1 MECSPIFLTR
11 RTFGERLV
19 SICIVRGVEEG
30 GRVDQLDRRIL
41 VGLQREG
48 RKTNVALS
56 RQLDLSTAATLSR
69 VKRLVESGAIRGY
82 RAIVDPTALGI
93 AVQAFTLVK
102 LSEHGEQAIRE
113 FEQAVKDVVGVRSC
127 YHVAGRFDMIMMLA
141 VCDLDHLAQIIRV
154 DLARIPGVMQLETM
168 LILAESVA
176 DEGWP
181 VSPGEMRSADG
192 RQIEAG
198 GGAHGDLWG
207 SGLSLRQTRAGRF
220 LPGRCG
226 LPMADDRGGGWCT
239 RTYGA
244 LDGPPSVE
252 ES

>member
-1 MECSPIFLTR
+1 
-11 RTFGERLV
+11 
-19 SICIVRGVEEG
+19 
-30 GRVDQLDRRIL
+30 VDQLDREIL
-41 VGLQREG
+41 GGLQREG

-56 RQLDLSTAATLSR
+56 RQLDLSTVATLSR

-102 LSEHGEQAIRE
+102 LREHSEHAIRE

-154 DLARIPGVMQLETM
+154 DLARIPGLMQLETM

-181 VSPGEMRSADG
+181 VFPGEMRSADG
-192 RQIEAG
+192 RRSRRGVVHA
-198 GGAHGDLWG
+198 A
-207 SGLSLRQTRAGRF
+207 TR
-220 LPGRCG
+220 
-226 LPMADDRGGGWCT
+226 
-239 RTYGA
+239 GA
-244 LDGPPSVE
+244 LDATPSVE